1 MLSIKTSI
9 CCVCEAVK
17 TVRAISTAWMKQGFP
32 CFFHFCG
39 SYPASSASFCT
50 LSVMSSG
57 SPKSQP
63 CTGL

>member
-1 MLSIKTSI
+1 
-9 CCVCEAVK
+9 
-17 TVRAISTAWMKQGFP
+17 MKQGFP

-57 SPKSQP
+57 SPKASPARVCSVQ
-63 CTGL
+63 